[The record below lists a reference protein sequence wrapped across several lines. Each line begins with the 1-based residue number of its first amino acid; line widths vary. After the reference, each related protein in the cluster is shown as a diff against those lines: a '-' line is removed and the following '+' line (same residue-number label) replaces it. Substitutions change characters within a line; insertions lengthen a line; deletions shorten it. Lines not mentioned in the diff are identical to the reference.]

1 MQKKTP
7 LSSKCKRSQNCC
19 DKSQYREA
27 GLKEKFRMLLHLS
40 YCRRCRHYTVNNTR
54 LTRLLKKAEIKTCT
68 KAEKE
73 SFQQQIQD
81 FMARK
86 NN

>member
-1 MQKKTP
+1 MQKKTS

-27 GLKEKFRMLLHLS
+27 SLREKFRMLLHLS
-40 YCRRCRHYTVNNTR
+40 YCHSCRHYTVTNTR
-54 LTRLLKKAEIKTCT
+54 LTYLLRKAKIKTCT

-73 SFQQQIQD
+73 NFQQQIQD

-86 NN
+86 NS